1 MARLRLVD
9 LSAACLLF
17 LSSGLAAG
25 CAAQKSSSRNA
36 DEDATA
42 EKYYNVA
49 LGSFHNAMFE
59 DAKVQLSRALEQD
72 PEHAESHYLLGV
84 IQLHEGKE
92 MVDSLE
98 ANVCLQD
105 AAAGAQRERADG
117 LHHKAHQ
124 SFSHAVDHFG
134 ESEPG
139 HGRAL
144 NSMSVVS
151 LYFDDLD
158 SAVEEAEQAL
168 HVQFYTERYSALANL
183 GWAYYQK
190 GDLVQAMTEL
200 REALMLNPEYCV
212 GRYRLAQVYLDAD
225 LSGPALDEIKQVVD
239 DPRCPIQDAH
249 RIAGVA
255 NMKLGDVGEAQ
266 REFRACVDMAPRSC
280 LASECERFSQVASA
294 DAENH
299 SG

>member
-1 MARLRLVD
+1 MARSRLVE
-9 LSAACLLF
+9 LSAACLLAGTT
-17 LSSGLAAG
+17 GLAAG
-25 CAAQKSSSRNA
+25 CAGRDASSSNA
-36 DEDATA
+36 EDEATA

-72 PEHAESHYLLGV
+72 PDHAESHYLLGV
-84 IQLHEGKE
+84 IHLHEGKE
-92 MVDSLE
+92 MIDSLE
-98 ANVCLQD
+98 AQVCLQD
-105 AAAGAQRERADG
+105 EAAGAQRERADG
-117 LHHKAHQ
+117 LHHKAHE
-124 SFSHAVDHFG
+124 SFSKAVESFG

-158 SAVEEAEQAL
+158 SAVTEAGEAL
-168 HVQFYTERYSALANL
+168 HVQFYTERYSALSNL

-212 GRYRLAQVYLDAD
+212 GRYRLAQIYLDAD
-225 LSGPALDEIKQVVD
+225 LTGPALDEIKQVVD

-255 NMKLGDVGEAQ
+255 SMRMGEVGEAQ

-280 LASECERFSQVASA
+280 LAAECERFSQVAAA
-294 DAENH
+294 DAKNH